1 MVVAVAAGALLVGGV
16 TVLPQVASAADDTAL
31 NEGQR
36 ALAEAKASGQ
46 QVELPAQRSE
56 YDTVYAQPDGFTFT
70 LEESAAPVRVRATG
84 GSWVKPD
91 TTLAVRPD
99 GSVGP
104 KAAAVEVAFSN
115 GGSTAPLVMM
125 GRAGKSFSLGWS
137 ESVLPK
143 PTLEGDTAVFH
154 DVLPD
159 VDLRM
164 TATVEGYRQLLVV
177 NTPAAA
183 ANPALKQVEFSL
195 KSTGLNLAETQAG
208 GMVARDGDGK
218 EVFSAP
224 PATMWN
230 SRSIALATAQKRAVG
245 FQTVK
250 SADADAVAADMGNDG
265 PAPGDDSAPL
275 GVDVGKDSV
284 TLTPDADLLT
294 KTDASAFP
302 LYIDPN
308 TTWGESTR
316 TLLRDDGYED
326 YAWGNGDDDRGKGDG
341 MCGSWNGYYCGP
353 GYKQRLFFQFS
364 PAALKGK
371 QVLSAAFW
379 VTEPWAFQCD
389 PRAVDLI
396 RTGNISSST
405 TWSNQ
410 PSTKTWDTMV
420 DRSVSAGRGSACENS
435 EPEAAIDFHDN
446 PAESNENLTPT
457 VKSFAAGNFSTLT
470 LMLKAHDESDTSA
483 WKRFKNDAVLK
494 VNFVGIPAIPTAVGV
509 SSSSG
514 NVCRTS
520 ESSAQVIG
528 DRTPHLVATA
538 QAASGG
544 ESGAQLRVGFDVDMK
559 NSSGAWVDAPEPSS
573 IVRPTSG
580 FIGDGTATSID
591 WATLA
596 DNATYRYR
604 AWTYSYYDNDTT
616 YLSGPT
622 SANSPGWCYFRVDS
636 TAPKEP
642 KIVGGAPYTECLTNN
657 CVAAGGPGQ
666 AASFELQPADGDT
679 TNISYRYRTTQGG
692 SAVTARHTSG
702 KWYADVTPARSGTIT
717 LYAEAEDTL
726 NGWGETRVYSFLVK
740 DTTKDSL
747 VGQWN
752 FDENSGA
759 AKDTSGATG
768 THDALLSA
776 SGAARDGRGRRGLVY
791 HDGAGNLLVDAS
803 GVPAPMVDL
812 GLSLDGANSGYAATS
827 GPVVE
832 TRSSYTLSAWVRIT
846 GDGSRNETFLS
857 EDGAHRSPFY
867 LGYEASSK
875 KWSFRVVD
883 SDAPANGTWNYT
895 TVSSANPATF
905 GVWTHVAATYDASSK
920 QIHFFVNGVWQG
932 KTSFTTAWSATGPMQ
947 FGRAKWSDAYT
958 DYVNGSVDEVKVW
971 QMALPSDTVADEARA
986 LDSGGWGATEMV
998 SDWDMNDQ
1006 TGATFIDTKDSY
1018 GHNLTLE
1025 GGATLNGQDLV
1036 LNGTDAAA
1044 TTPSTPVDDAG
1055 SFTATT
1061 LVNVDRAAVLAKP
1074 DGYTAQILGNRT
1086 SSGSS
1091 WGLWL
1096 TKTGTETVVDDDF
1109 NETTVPVGLWYFG
1122 RLNSDG
1128 TITGV
1133 QSDDAAAIGATVRL
1147 TGVFNAQD
1155 QTASL
1160 YVGLAQ
1166 NGITTPY
1173 TAQLSSDPLAVGK
1186 GWTNNAWGHWLPG
1199 VIGEI
1204 RIWAGAMT
1212 GPDEVQEI
1220 IGD

>member
-1 MVVAVAAGALLVGGV
+1 MPLA
-16 TVLPQVASAADDTAL
+16 ASAADDGAL

-36 ALAEAKASGQ
+36 ALAQARASGQ
-46 QVELPAQRSE
+46 QVELPSQRSE
-56 YDTVYAQPDGFTFT
+56 YDTVYAQPDGYTFT
-70 LEESAAPVRVRATG
+70 LEESAAPVRVRASG
-84 GSWVKPD
+84 GVWVNPD
-91 TTLAVRPD
+91 ATLEVRSD

-104 KAAAVEVAFSN
+104 KAAAVQIAFSD
-115 GGSTAPLVMM
+115 GGSTAPLVTM
-125 GRAGKSFSLGWS
+125 GRAGESFSLGWS
-137 ESVLPK
+137 GAALPK
-143 PTLEGDTAVFH
+143 PTLEGDTAVYR

-183 ANPALKQVEFSL
+183 ANPALAQVDFSL
-195 KSTGLNLAETQAG
+195 RTAGLDLAETTAG
-208 GMVARDGDGK
+208 GMVARDGNGK
-218 EVFSAP
+218 EIFSAP
-224 PATMWN
+224 SARMWN
-230 SRSIALATAQKRAVG
+230 SRSAALAAAQQRAAG
-245 FQTVK
+245 FQTVTG
-250 SADADAVAADMGNDG
+250 ADAVAADAGNDG

-275 GVDVGKDSV
+275 GLDVDEDSV
-284 TLTPDADLLT
+284 ALTPDADLLT

-308 TTWGESTR
+308 TSWGESTR
-316 TLLRDDGYED
+316 TLLRNDGYED
-326 YAWGNGDDDRGKGDG
+326 YGWGNGDDDRGKGDG

-364 PAALKGK
+364 PSALKGK

-410 PSTKTWDTMV
+410 PSTSTWDTMV
-420 DRSVSAGRGSACENS
+420 DRSVSAGRGSACANS

-470 LMLKAHDESDTSA
+470 LMLKAHDETDTSA

-494 VNFVGIPAIPTAVGV
+494 VNFVGVPAIPTSVGV

-538 QAASGG
+538 QTASGG
-544 ESGAQLRVGFDVDMK
+544 ESGAQLRVGFDLDMK

-642 KIVGGAPYTECLTNN
+642 KIAGGAPYTECTTNN

-679 TNISYRYRTTQGG
+679 TNTSYRFRTTQGG

-726 NGWGETRVYSFLVK
+726 NGWGATKVYRFLVK

-747 VGQWN
+747 VGQWH
-752 FDENSGA
+752 FGENAGA
-759 AKDTSGATG
+759 AKDTSGSSSA
-768 THDALLSA
+768 HDASLS
-776 SGAARDGRGRRGLVY
+776 SLGAARDGRGRRGLVY
-791 HDGAGNLLVDAS
+791 HDDAGNLLVDAS
-803 GVPAPMVDL
+803 GVPAPVLDL
-812 GLSLDGANSGYAATS
+812 GLSLDSANSGYAATA

-832 TRSSYTLSAWVRIT
+832 TSSSYTLSAWVRIV
-846 GDGSRNETFLS
+846 GDGSKNETFLS
-857 EDGAHRSPFY
+857 ENGTHRSPFY
-867 LGYEASSK
+867 LSYEATSK

-883 SDAPANGTWNYT
+883 TDAPANGTWNYT
-895 TVSSANPATF
+895 KVSSVNPVTV
-905 GVWTHVAATYDASSK
+905 GVWTQLAAVYDASAK

-932 KTSFTTAWSATGPMQ
+932 KASYTTAWSATGPLQ
-947 FGRAKWSDAYT
+947 FGRTQWSDTYT
-958 DYVNGSVDEVKVW
+958 DYVSGSIDEVKVW

-1006 TGATFIDTKDSY
+1006 TGTTFIDTKDNY
-1018 GHNLTLE
+1018 GHNLTLQ
-1025 GGATLNGQDLV
+1025 GGATLDGQDLV
-1036 LNGTDAAA
+1036 LNGTDGAA
-1044 TTPSTPVDDAG
+1044 TTPSSPVDDAG

-1061 LVNVDRAAVLAKP
+1061 LVSVDKDALLAKP
-1074 DGYTAQILGNRT
+1074 DGYVAQVLGHET
-1086 SSGSS
+1086 SAGSS
-1091 WGLWL
+1091 WGLWFK
-1096 TKTGTETVVDDDF
+1096 KTGTETTLDDDF
-1109 NETTVPVGLWYFG
+1109 NEITIPVGLWYFG

-1133 QSDDAAAIGATVRL
+1133 QSDDTAAIGAKVRL
-1147 TGVFNAQD
+1147 TGIYNAQD
-1155 QTASL
+1155 GDAGTASL

-1166 NGITTPY
+1166 SNIATPY
-1173 TAQLSSDPLAVGK
+1173 TAPVGTGSLSVGK
-1186 GWTNNAWGHWLPG
+1186 GYLNTLPGQWLPG
-1199 VIGEI
+1199 TIGEI

-1212 GPDEVQEI
+1212 GTDEMQEI